1 MAVKGDRPV
10 GGQIPKQEPVVGV
23 GCHPPLPPGGA
34 RPPFLLP
41 LQGALETLEGQEE
54 GGGTESHS
62 CYQMLVAT
70 PSVPPQA
77 VFNLAQ
83 APPPPRTW
91 AS

>member
-1 MAVKGDRPV
+1 MAVKGDGPV
-10 GGQIPKQEPVVGV
+10 GGQIPEKEPGV
-23 GCHPPLPPGGA
+23 GSFLPPGGA

-54 GGGTESHS
+54 GGGTERQP
-62 CYQMLVAT
+62 CYQMLMAT
-70 PSVPPQA
+70 PPPVPPQA
-77 VFNLAQ
+77 VFNLTQ